1 MRTIDPHGRAARRS
15 AVAGLLLVLAA
26 TIAVAATYTP
36 LFAAGD
42 IRLDAPDGMTRA
54 DVLAIARVTD
64 RSNVFHLDAGAV
76 ERRLE
81 GDPRILRATV
91 TTSLPDR
98 IAIDVV
104 PRTAVGL
111 LGTDGELVGAD
122 GIVIG
127 PAGSTPDLPELRAP
141 DGRPVEAT
149 DLVAAAATAGAL
161 GPALRDEV
169 DAVIVAADGTVR
181 VRLAAGFAAMFGDAT
196 ELDAKAVSLAALLD
210 WMREEGVTIVSADV
224 TVPGSPTA
232 QLENGSQAVAVP

>member
-15 AVAGLLLVLAA
+15 AVAGLALVLAA
-26 TIAVAATYTP
+26 TVAVAATYTS

-81 GDPRILRATV
+81 RDPRILHARV
-91 TTSLPDR
+91 TTSLPNR
-98 IAIDVV
+98 VAIEVV

-111 LGTDGELVGAD
+111 LGAGGAPVGAD
-122 GIVIG
+122 GVVIG
-127 PAGSTPDLPELRAP
+127 PAGSASDLPALRTP
-141 DGRPVEAT
+141 DGRPVEAA

-161 GPALRDEV
+161 GPSLRDEV

-181 VRLAAGFAAMFGDAT
+181 VRLAAGFSAMFGDAT
-196 ELDAKAVSLAALLD
+196 ELDAKAVSLTALLE

-224 TVPGSPTA
+224 SVPGSPTA
-232 QLENGSQAVAVP
+232 QLERGSQAVSVP

>member
-15 AVAGLLLVLAA
+15 AVVGLALVLAA

-54 DVLAIARVTD
+54 DVLAVARVTD

-76 ERRLE
+76 EQRLE
-81 GDPRILRATV
+81 RDPRILRATV
-91 TTSLPDR
+91 TTSLPNR

-111 LGTDGELVGAD
+111 LGAGGDLVGAD
-122 GIVIG
+122 GVVIG
-127 PAGSTPDLPELRAP
+127 SAGSTPDLPELMSP
-141 DGRPVEAT
+141 DGRPVEAH

-161 GPALRDEV
+161 GPTLRDQV

-181 VRLAAGFAAMFGDAT
+181 VRLAAGFAATFGDAT
-196 ELDAKAVSLAALLD
+196 ELDAKAVSLAALLA

-232 QLENGSQAVAVP
+232 QLENGSHAVPIP

>member
-1 MRTIDPHGRAARRS
+1 MRTIDPHGPAARRI
-15 AVAGLLLVLAA
+15 AVAGLGLLLAA
-26 TIAVAATYTP
+26 TLAVAATYTP

-42 IRLDAPDGMTRA
+42 IRLDAPAGMTRA
-54 DVLAIARVTD
+54 DVLAVARVTD

-81 GDPRILRATV
+81 RDPRILRATV
-91 TTSLPDR
+91 TTSLPNR

-111 LGTDGELVGAD
+111 LGAGQEAVGAD
-122 GIVIG
+122 GVVIG
-127 PAGSTPDLPELRAP
+127 PAGAARDLPDLMTPD
-141 DGRPVEAT
+141 GSPVEAD

-161 GPALRDEV
+161 GPALRGQV

-181 VRLAAGFAAMFGDAT
+181 VRLSAGFAATFGDAT

-210 WMREEGVTIVSADV
+210 WMEEEGVTIVSADV

-232 QLENGSQAVAVP
+232 QLERGSPSVRVP

>member
-15 AVAGLLLVLAA
+15 AVAGLALVLAA
-26 TIAVAATYTP
+26 TIGVAATYTP

-81 GDPRILRATV
+81 RDPRILRATV
-91 TTSLPDR
+91 TTSLPNR
-98 IAIDVV
+98 VAIEVV

-111 LGTDGELVGAD
+111 LGTGGELVGAD
-122 GIVIG
+122 GVVIG
-127 PAGSTPDLPELRAP
+127 PAGSASDLPELRTP

-161 GPALRDEV
+161 GPALREEV

-181 VRLAAGFAAMFGDAT
+181 VRLAAGFPAMFGDAT
-196 ELDAKAVSLAALLD
+196 ELDAKAVSLAALLE
-210 WMREEGVTIVSADV
+210 WMGEEGVTIVSADV
-224 TVPGSPTA
+224 SVPGSPTA
-232 QLENGSQAVAVP
+232 QLERGSQAVAVP

>member
-1 MRTIDPHGRAARRS
+1 MRAIDPHGPAARRS
-15 AVAGLLLVLAA
+15 AVAGLALVLAA

-76 ERRLE
+76 EGRLE
-81 GDPRILRATV
+81 RDPRILRATV

-98 IAIDVV
+98 IAIEVV

-111 LGTDGELVGAD
+111 LGPSGDLVGAD
-122 GIVIG
+122 GVVIG
-127 PAGSTPDLPELRAP
+127 PSGTSELPELRTP
-141 DGRPVEAT
+141 DGRPVDAT
-149 DLVAAAATAGAL
+149 DLVAAAATADAL
-161 GPALRDEV
+161 GPALREEV

-181 VRLAAGFAAMFGDAT
+181 VRLTAGFSAMFGDAT
-196 ELDAKAVSLAALLD
+196 ELDAKAVSLAALLG

-232 QLENGSQAVAVP
+232 QLEGGSQAVAVP

>member
-1 MRTIDPHGRAARRS
+1 MRTIDPHGPAARRS
-15 AVAGLLLVLAA
+15 AVVGLALVVAA

-54 DVLAIARVTD
+54 DVLAVARVTD

-81 GDPRILRATV
+81 RDPRILRATV

-98 IAIDVV
+98 IAIEVV

-111 LGTDGELVGAD
+111 RGAGGEGGGAD
-122 GIVIG
+122 GVLIG
-127 PAGSTPDLPELRAP
+127 PAESTPDLPELMTP
-141 DGRPVEAT
+141 DGRPVEAN

-161 GPALRDEV
+161 GPALRGQVE
-169 DAVIVAADGTVR
+169 AVIVAPDGTVR
-181 VRLAAGFAAMFGDAT
+181 VRLAAGFPATFGDAT
-196 ELDAKAVSLAALLD
+196 ELDAKAVSLAALLG
-210 WMREEGVTIVSADV
+210 WMRRAGVTIVSADV

-232 QLENGSQAVAVP
+232 QLERGSQAVPVP

>member
-1 MRTIDPHGRAARRS
+1 MRTIDPHGPAARRS
-15 AVAGLLLVLAA
+15 AVAGLALVLAA
-26 TIAVAATYTP
+26 SIAVAATYTP

-81 GDPRILRATV
+81 RDPRILRASV
-91 TTSLPDR
+91 TTSLPNR
-98 IAIDVV
+98 IAIEVV

-111 LGTDGELVGAD
+111 LGTGGELVGAD
-122 GIVIG
+122 GVVIG
-127 PAGSTPDLPELRAP
+127 PAGSTSDLPELRTP
-141 DGRPVEAT
+141 DGRPVEAS

-161 GPALRDEV
+161 GPALREEV

-181 VRLAAGFAAMFGDAT
+181 VRLAAGFSAMFGDAT
-196 ELDAKAVSLAALLD
+196 ELDAKAVSLTALLE
-210 WMREEGVTIVSADV
+210 WMGEEGVTIVSADV

-232 QLENGSQAVAVP
+232 QLERGSQAVPVP

>member
-1 MRTIDPHGRAARRS
+1 MRTIDPHGPAARRS
-15 AVAGLLLVLAA
+15 AVAGLALVFAA
-26 TIAVAATYTP
+26 TVAVAATYTP

-54 DVLAIARVTD
+54 DVLAVARVTD

-81 GDPRILRATV
+81 RDPRILRATV
-91 TTSLPDR
+91 STSLPNR

-111 LGTDGELVGAD
+111 LGAVGELVGAD
-122 GIVIG
+122 GVVIG
-127 PAGSTPDLPELRAP
+127 PAGSTPDLPELMTP
-141 DGRPVEAT
+141 DGRPVEAA

-161 GPALRDEV
+161 GPALRGQV

-181 VRLAAGFAAMFGDAT
+181 VRLAAGFAATFGDAT

-210 WMREEGVTIVSADV
+210 WMREEDVTIVSADV

-232 QLENGSQAVAVP
+232 QLERGSPSVRVP

>member
-15 AVAGLLLVLAA
+15 AVAGLGLVLAA

-64 RSNVFHLDAGAV
+64 RSNVFHLDAGAI

-81 GDPRILRATV
+81 RDPRILRATV

-98 IAIDVV
+98 ITIEVV

-111 LGTDGELVGAD
+111 LGPDGELVGAD
-122 GIVIG
+122 GVVIG
-127 PAGSTPDLPELRAP
+127 PAGSTPDLPELRTP

-161 GPALRDEV
+161 GPPLGDEV

-181 VRLAAGFAAMFGDAT
+181 VRLAAGFVATFGDVT

-232 QLENGSQAVAVP
+232 QLEKGSQAVVP